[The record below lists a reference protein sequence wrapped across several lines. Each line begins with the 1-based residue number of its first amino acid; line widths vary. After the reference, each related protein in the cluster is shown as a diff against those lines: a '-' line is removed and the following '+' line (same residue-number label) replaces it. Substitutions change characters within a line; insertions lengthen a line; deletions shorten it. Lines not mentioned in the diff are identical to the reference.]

1 MGGKVLV
8 KRFIMLMAIAASA
21 NAIEPGASSNSATPL
36 IPSIRSQS
44 SSGTIPAGKAASD
57 KKKNV
62 ESPRAVAKPDTV
74 GGPEIKKTPP
84 EQTEFQRFVQASSGK
99 LLPIYG
105 SELFDFPDTF
115 APVDDIPVTTDYVIG
130 PGDELLLRGWG
141 QLDLDLQA
149 VVDRNGMIFIPKV
162 GNIRVAG
169 LKYQELNG
177 YLKTAIGRVF
187 RNFDLNVNLGQLRSI
202 RVFVLGYASR
212 PGSYTVNSLSTL
224 VNTLFA
230 AGGPSV
236 SGSMRSIQLKRGNQV
251 ITELDLY
258 DLLLKGDKSR
268 DVHLLPGDV
277 IHIPAVGPQVAIL
290 GSVIQPAIYELKG
303 ASKLADLLDWSGGVS
318 SVANGQKL
326 TVERIDRG
334 AARSIDEFTLDPAGL
349 AQSLK
354 NGDVITAY
362 PLSPRFDN
370 VITLR
375 GHVAQPSRVPWRQGM
390 RVLDLIPNKTM
401 LVTPEFWRDSIGIKM
416 VNEKLGDKDTD
427 PDMDPAGRSDTPGVV
442 EDSVNWDY
450 ATIERMDW
458 NTLKRTL
465 IPFDLGRAVLARD
478 PEANLVL
485 EPGDAVTIYS
495 ATAMLTPISRQTRY
509 VKLEG
514 EFARPGLYTAR
525 AGETLRQFIERIGG
539 LSPNAYLYGAKF
551 TRESTREQ
559 QQKQYENILNR
570 MEQEFEQAANKRA
583 RNALSAEDISGI
595 QYENDY
601 QRERF
606 KKLHELRPEGR
617 VVMEL
622 PLGSTKLADLPDIP
636 LENGDKLT
644 IPPMPSIVSVYG
656 AVQNESSFIHRS
668 EKRLEDYLS
677 QAGGPTQYGETD
689 RMFVLRADG
698 SVVSNSSSSWLF
710 NSIDNLRLMPGD
722 SIVVP
727 ENNDKQSWVKSFKD
741 WTQILYQ
748 FGLGVAAW
756 KVLTD

>member
-1 MGGKVLV
+1 M
-8 KRFIMLMAIAASA
+8 
-21 NAIEPGASSNSATPL
+21 
-36 IPSIRSQS
+36 
-44 SSGTIPAGKAASD
+44 AASD

-62 ESPRAVAKPDTV
+62 ESPRAAAKPDRA
-74 GGPEIKKTPP
+74 GEAEKEKKPP
-84 EQTEFQRFVQASSGK
+84 EQTEFQRFVQTSSGK

-105 SELFDFPDTF
+105 SELFDLPDTF

-130 PGDELLLRGWG
+130 PGDEIILRGWG
-141 QLDLDLQA
+141 QLDLDIQA

-162 GNIRVAG
+162 GNVRVAG
-169 LKYQELNG
+169 LRYQELNG
-177 YLKTAIGRVF
+177 HLKTAIGRVF
-187 RNFDLNVNLGQLRSI
+187 RNFDLTVNLGQLRSI
-202 RVFVLGYASR
+202 RIFVLGYASR

-230 AGGPSV
+230 AGGPSPN
-236 SGSMRSIQLKRGNQV
+236 GSMRRIQLKRGNQV

-277 IHIPAVGPQVAIL
+277 IYIPTVGPQVAIL
-290 GSVIQPAIYELKG
+290 GSVIQPAIYELRSG
-303 ASKLADLLDWSGGVS
+303 NKLADLLDWSGGMS

-326 TVERIDRG
+326 TVERIDRQ

-390 RVLDLIPNKTM
+390 RVLDLIPTKTV

-416 VNEKLGDKDTD
+416 VNEKVGDKNTVNEKVGDKNTVNEKVGDKNTD
-427 PDMDPAGRSDTPGVV
+427 PNMDPAGRGSTPGIV

-478 PEANLVL
+478 PEANLAL

-495 ATAMLTPISRQTRY
+495 ATAMLIPISRQTRY

-525 AGETLRQFIERIGG
+525 AGETLRQFVERIGG

-570 MEQEFEQAANKRA
+570 MEQEFEQAANRRA
-583 RNALSAEDISGI
+583 RNATSPEDIAGV
-595 QYENDY
+595 QYENEY

-606 KKLHELRPEGR
+606 KKLRELRPEGR

-622 PLGSTKLADLPDIP
+622 PLGSTKLADLPDVA
-636 LENGDKLT
+636 LENGDKL
-644 IPPMPSIVSVYG
+644 IVPPMPSIVSVYG

-677 QAGGPTQYGETD
+677 QAGGPTRYGESD

-698 SVVSNSSSSWLF
+698 TVVSNSSSGWLF

-727 ENNDKQSWVKSFKD
+727 ENNDKQSWFKGFKD

-748 FGLGVAAW
+748 LGLGAAAL
-756 KVLTD
+756 KVLTN